1 MLQNGLRVVNEEIQ
15 DYDVRPIFKSF
26 GQKVF
31 DLLNRIVV
39 TYASIN
45 HLSIDAISCK

>member
-1 MLQNGLRVVNEEIQ
+1 MLQDGLGVVNEEIQ
-15 DYDVRPIFKSF
+15 NYDVRLIFKSF

-39 TYASIN
+39 TDASIN
-45 HLSIDAISCK
+45 HLGIDAISGE